1 MPASW
6 AVHIAQKTLPNWQVS
21 TVNGSFWRGN
31 ILNNQLLI
39 DDNPFPLGKLQWQLN
54 PISFLWLTPCIKF
67 TTHLRNQILSANA
80 CLSLIDGQLH
90 LYNGQFS
97 VNAAA
102 LEPWLVMRLGGSA
115 DMTIKSMVFKKGSFS
130 DIEGVIKWR
139 QAQFHNSRTWIDLGD
154 LEIRLSDN
162 GAGGVQG
169 KLTNIDPE
177 PLITDLTIE
186 IPRTSGLSIAGE
198 VTPNSKEQ
206 STSNE
211 ALHQILQMIGK
222 PNERGG
228 YVIAWNNS

>member
-90 LYNGQFS
+90 LYDGRFS
-97 VNAAA
+97 LNAAA
-102 LEPWLVMRLGGSA
+102 LEPWLVVRLGGSA

-186 IPRTSGLSIAGE
+186 MPRTSGLSISGE
-198 VTPNSKEQ
+198 ATPNSKEQ

-222 PNERGG
+222 PNKRGG
-228 YVIAWNNS
+228 YMIAWNNR